1 MNTLGIGLIG
11 CGNISAAYLRLAPL
25 FRGLHLV
32 AVADIDMNAA
42 EARAAEF
49 GVRAN
54 SVADILQADDIEI
67 IVNLTVPDAHFGV
80 SRQALEAGK
89 HVYSEKPYVLR
100 LDEADT
106 LSDLATRKGLRI
118 GSAPDTFLG
127 GAHQTA
133 RSLIDSGSIGTV
145 TGGTCHVM
153 SQGMEHW
160 HPNPDFF
167 FRPGGGPVLD
177 LGPYYITNL
186 VQLIGPVR
194 AVTAMSGAASQTRT
208 ITNGPRNGEEIPVLT
223 PTTIH
228 AVLEFASGALVTLG
242 ASWDVRAHR
251 HHEMELYGSNGSLYI
266 PDPNFFGGDVTVMDR
281 YGGETIHSADSHPFG
296 ITNMTDGGGNARANY
311 RCAGLSDLA
320 IAIQEDRPHR
330 CDADLARHVIDVM
343 TGILEAGETRQ
354 WVEMKTTCE
363 RPAHLG
369 ENEAAALLLPASS

>member
-1 MNTLGIGLIG
+1 MDTLGIGLIG

-32 AVADIDMNAA
+32 AVADIDMQAA

-49 GVRAN
+49 GVRAD
-54 SVADILQADDIEI
+54 SVADILQADDIDI
-67 IVNLTVPDAHFGV
+67 IVNLTVPDAHFEV

-89 HVYSEKPYVLR
+89 HIYSEKPYVLR
-100 LDEADT
+100 MNEADT
-106 LSDLATRKGLRI
+106 LAELAEQKGLRI

-133 RSLIDSGSIGTV
+133 RSLIDTGSIGAV

-153 SQGMEHW
+153 SYGMEHW

-208 ITNGPRNGEEIPVLT
+208 ISNGPRNGEEIPVLT

-251 HHEMELYGSNGSLYI
+251 HHEMELYGSNGSLYV
-266 PDPNFFGGDVTVMDR
+266 PDPNFFGGDVTVMDWD
-281 YGGETIHSADSHPFG
+281 GGETIHSADSHPFG
-296 ITNMTDGGGNARANY
+296 VTNMTDGGGNARANY
-311 RCAGLSDLA
+311 RCAGLSDMA
-320 IAIQEDRPHR
+320 IAIQEGRPHR
-330 CDADLARHVIDVM
+330 CDANMARHVIEVM
-343 TGILEAGETRQ
+343 TGILEAGETRR
-354 WVEMKTTCE
+354 WVEMKSTCE
-363 RPAHLG
+363 RPSHLG
-369 ENEAAALLLPASS
+369 ESEAAALLLPTTG